1 VGPVISDSAR
11 QSLVLPIFWKLRLVR
26 QEVALIR
33 RLLVCTSLT
42 SAFLAALLM
51 QPRPSSSASFA
62 PPPRSIVIC
71 GAQDYACATYLISYQ
86 PATHAHR
93 GLQGKGVIDYERK
106 TISIVWSTDRFKNV
120 EALER
125 EVFHAAL
132 WERGIRDTDKREVD
146 DWIYFSGGTFALLF
160 RENPEFVRYLTAGY

>member
-1 VGPVISDSAR
+1 M
-11 QSLVLPIFWKLRLVR
+11 
-26 QEVALIR
+26 IR
-33 RLLVCTSLT
+33 ILLVCTSLT
-42 SAFLAALLM
+42 SAFLAALCM
-51 QPRPSSSASFA
+51 QARPSSSASYA
-62 PPPRSIVIC
+62 PPPRSILIC
-71 GAQDYACATYLISYQ
+71 GAQDYACVTYVISYQ

-132 WERGIRDTDKREVD
+132 WERGVRDTDKREVD
-146 DWIYFSGGTFALLF
+146 DWIHFSEGTFALLF

>member
-1 VGPVISDSAR
+1 MGRI
-11 QSLVLPIFWKLRLVR
+11 
-26 QEVALIR
+26 
-33 RLLVCTSLT
+33 LLVCTSLT
-42 SAFLAALLM
+42 SAFLAALSV
-51 QPRPSSSASFA
+51 QPRPSRSASYVS
-62 PPPRSIVIC
+62 PPRSIVIC
-71 GAQDYACATYLISYQ
+71 GAQDYACVTYLITYQ

-93 GLQGKGVIDYERK
+93 GSQGKGVIDYERK

-146 DWIYFSGGTFALLF
+146 DWIYFSEGTFALLF

>member
-1 VGPVISDSAR
+1 M
-11 QSLVLPIFWKLRLVR
+11 R

-33 RLLVCTSLT
+33 MLLVCTSLT
-42 SAFLAALLM
+42 SFLAALFM

-62 PPPRSIVIC
+62 PPPRSILIC
-71 GAQDYACATYLISYQ
+71 GAQDYACVTYVISYQ
-86 PATHAHR
+86 PATRGHR

-106 TISIVWSTDRFKNV
+106 TISIVWSTDGFNNV
-120 EALER
+120 KALER

-146 DWIYFSGGTFALLF
+146 DWIYFSEGTFALLF